1 MPHDHHHHSG
11 RNLTIA
17 FFLNLGFTV
26 LEVIGGLLTNSVAIL
41 SDALHD
47 LGDSFSLGLSLY
59 LDRKSKEGANEQ
71 YTFGYHRFSLL
82 GAMINSLVLIG
93 VPSTWQRVVVG
104 AIILI
109 GTGLPAIQARRKA
122 QHAAGLSQTQ

>member
-1 MPHDHHHHSG
+1 
-11 RNLTIA
+11 
-17 FFLNLGFTV
+17 
-26 LEVIGGLLTNSVAIL
+26 
-41 SDALHD
+41 
-47 LGDSFSLGLSLY
+47 
-59 LDRKSKEGANEQ
+59 
-71 YTFGYHRFSLL
+71 
-82 GAMINSLVLIG
+82 VLIG